1 MNVIMLLKPKEIV
14 SYLYETN
21 TIRQGLETMHANGFT
36 AIPVLGENGK
46 FVGCVNEGDFLWHIV
61 AHKEDSLA
69 QDKYLV
75 RDIVR
80 KNLNPAVRI
89 SVPMDELLDR
99 SMNQNFIPVVDDRD
113 SFIGIVT
120 RRDIIKY
127 FLNKNSTEKTSNQ
140 SFE

>member
-99 SMNQNFIPVVDDRD
+99 SMNQNFIPVVDDRY

>member
-1 MNVIMLLKPKEIV
+1 M
-14 SYLYETN
+14 
-21 TIRQGLETMHANGFT
+21 
-36 AIPVLGENGK
+36 
-46 FVGCVNEGDFLWHIV
+46 

>member
-1 MNVIMLLKPKEIV
+1 MLLKPKEIV

-99 SMNQNFIPVVDDRD
+99 SMNQNFITVVDDRD